1 MVNKSK
7 NSNIK
12 PLPFLEKVH
21 EGISRID
28 YVPYDYQYINES
40 LKHNLRP
47 YQLSAL
53 FSLDWV
59 QKHDE
64 VQQHNH
70 LMFNIV
76 LAQVKQM

>member
-1 MVNKSK
+1 MKEFQNRKKIFVCFVCICCTK
-7 NSNIK
+7 
-12 PLPFLEKVH
+12 F
-21 EGISRID
+21 
-28 YVPYDYQYINES
+28 YQYINES

-70 LMFNIV
+70 LMFNM
-76 LAQVKQM
+76 ATGSGKQM